1 MNDVVKLDVAST
13 PDPLSIVLRRHLKFD
28 GQVDSRVHDIAFSVA
43 ESIIRGELHLGQDL
57 NSVDLARRFRSSR
70 TPVREALL
78 LLEKQGLV
86 EVKARRRPR
95 VAQVSIETVRNVYHA
110 YAALASYVAEV
121 VATKA
126 TAADIARL
134 KDFHAEMIRAAEV
147 DDLPAYILAITEI
160 RDMSNQICGNAIV
173 QQMLD
178 TLSVKR
184 LQLRHL
190 IFSEPGSIARASLD
204 HGRLI
209 LAYEARSPAL
219 AAALQKAIVLEA
231 LRMIELHWESPPQKR
246 HAAA

>member
-1 MNDVVKLDVAST
+1 MNDIVRLAPGQGS
-13 PDPLSIVLRRHLKFD
+13 DPLSIVLSRHLKFG

-43 ESIIRGELHLGQDL
+43 EAIIRGELHLGQDL
-57 NSVDLARRFRSSR
+57 NSVELARRFRSSR

-95 VAQVSIETVRNVYHA
+95 VAQVSIETVRDVYHA

-134 KDFHAEMIRAAEV
+134 EGFHVEMVRAAGT
-147 DDLPAYILAITEI
+147 DDLSAYILAITEI
-160 RDMSNQICGNAIV
+160 RDTSNQICGNAIV

-178 TLSVKR
+178 TLSVRR

-190 IFSEPGSIARASLD
+190 IFSEPGSLARAAAD

-209 LAYEARSPAL
+209 LAYEARSPGL
-219 AAALQKAIVLEA
+219 AAALQKAIVLDA
-231 LRMIELHWESPPQKR
+231 LRTIELHWDSVPPKR